1 MEQRDVLIVANHR
14 QVREVLHQAFVL
26 WGYTCAIASDG
37 EEGLEVFRKSRPLL
51 VITDLIMPVKSG
63 IELTQQVLQENLD
76 VAVIVL
82 TGAAAV
88 KSAIEEPEARCV
100 RLPLEALNMGELLTT
115 AERVLGRRQL
125 RHRAPPASGHGQP
138 QETGAP
144 HQPGTIEYAESF
156 VSYFDSHS
164 RTEPLFLPE
173 LEVATHVIRLM
184 KKDDRT
190 AAATEIA
197 TLMSSL
203 DSRPHYDGTGWYGF
217 RHAVRC
223 WLDAHQSRTGA
234 GSGPR
239 RSNARR
245 RRSR

>member
-63 IELTQQVLQENLD
+63 IELTQQVLQENPD

-82 TGAAAV
+82 TGAADV

-138 QETGAP
+138 QETDAP

-164 RTEPLFLPE
+164 RTEPLFLPA

-223 WLDAHQSRTGA
+223 WLDAHQGRTGA

>member
-51 VITDLIMPVKSG
+51 VITHLIMPVKSG

>member
-26 WGYTCAIASDG
+26 WGYTSAIASDG
-37 EEGLEVFRKSRPLL
+37 EEGLEGFRKSRPLL

-63 IELTQQVLQENLD
+63 IELTQQVLQENPD

-115 AERVLGRRQL
+115 AARVLRRRQL
-125 RHRAPPASGHGQP
+125 PIERHQHREAHGQP
-138 QETGAP
+138 QETDAP

-156 VSYFDSHS
+156 VSYLDSHS

-190 AAATEIA
+190 AAVTEIA

-223 WLDAHQSRTGA
+223 WLDAHQGRTGA
-234 GSGPR
+234 
-239 RSNARR
+239 
-245 RRSR
+245 

>member
-63 IELTQQVLQENLD
+63 IELTQQVLRENPD

-82 TGAAAV
+82 TGAADV
-88 KSAIEEPEARCV
+88 KSAIEESEARCV

-138 QETGAP
+138 QETDAP